1 MTHTSKKSPKSSQK
15 TSPKSQNRSKKISHK
30 SISCFNLASFIKK
43 QGITYAV
50 RLKKL
55 PYGIEPLKELIKTVK
70 GEDCR
75 MINIMPQK
83 TFVKVTAGTKHILL
97 PERILDLFLNKLN
110 WSKEQLAKDGVIY
123 RVTYEANYK
132 HHIQRK
138 KKQKLIKAATE
149 ADGIPK
155 HSLRKI
161 TKWDI
166 ETRNT
171 LLENSTNAEK
181 LFFKQLPLSVAKDV
195 VQQYPIKANKH
206 KYFIDM
212 YYPPTKVAVEIDGGY
227 HREEEQIAK
236 DKERDKNLLSLGI
249 RTLRLRNADV
259 RSSGVMKY
267 AVEFMLN
274 RKI

>member
-1 MTHTSKKSPKSSQK
+1 MTNTNKKSAKSNQKSLTKSKKFSRKSLLSMQ
-15 TSPKSQNRSKKISHK
+15 
-30 SISCFNLASFIKK
+30 LASFIKK

-55 PYGIEPLKELIKTVK
+55 PYDIEPLKELIKAVK

-97 PERILDLFLNKLN
+97 PERILDLFLDKLG

-123 RVTYEANYK
+123 RVTYEVNYK

-149 ADGIPK
+149 TDGIPK
-155 HSLRKI
+155 HSLHKI

-249 RTLRLRNADV
+249 RTLRLKNADV
-259 RSSGVMKY
+259 RSSEVMKY